1 MSLTD
6 VVALQSESDP
16 YQLLVPL
23 ARAHRRWCRIDYGLL
38 AVIGALGLAQLV
50 AVAMRSA
57 VGLETGRLHVTSVC
71 LLALFGLSTWTA
83 SMRRRAFNALAE
95 THDAILSAEFLR
107 ATGENCALRGV
118 LRVLRSKEDG

>member
-1 MSLTD
+1 MSD
-6 VVALQSESDP
+6 VIALQSEADP

-50 AVAMRSA
+50 AVAVRSA
-57 VGLETGRLHVTSVC
+57 SATGPGRLHVTSVC

-83 SMRRRAFNALAE
+83 SMRRRAFNALTE

-107 ATGENCALRGV
+107 ATGENCALRSV
-118 LRVLRSKEDG
+118 LRVLRSKGDG

>member
-6 VVALQSESDP
+6 VIALSSEADP

-23 ARAHRRWCRIDYGLL
+23 ARAHRRWCVIDYSLM
-38 AVIGALGLAQLV
+38 AVVGALGLAQLV
-50 AVAMRSA
+50 AVALRSA
-57 VGLETGRLHVTSVC
+57 LTAGPGRLHVSSVC
-71 LLALFGLSTWTA
+71 LLALFGVSVWTA
-83 SMRRRAFNALAE
+83 RMRRLAFNALCE

-118 LRVLRSKEDG
+118 LRVLRDKGDT